1 MRWLAMI
8 LTWGGLMFP
17 SAFGQDRVKSD
28 ERVVFFP
35 AAGSWNDQTREWTA
49 DIHGWIYEPEVN
61 DLLRQEL
68 MERILAVMGRRPD
81 WDDATAERFRGRISR
96 FLYDNERSKHLR
108 IAIGDATCELEPSA
122 TDGHFTGQAVLPE
135 TVRGNAG
142 RDQTIEFQLLDTGN
156 QEIRGVVHLLAPRG
170 VSIVSDVDDT
180 IKVSDVR
187 NRRRLLERT
196 FLEEFV
202 PVEGMADLYGEL
214 TGHRATIHY
223 LSNSPCQLYFD
234 LEAFRARHRFPP
246 GTWSLNRFRLKDP
259 GSWDR
264 MLTPEVSKGTRIEA
278 LIRRFP
284 GRRFV
289 LVGDS
294 GERDPEIYGELARTF
309 PEQVRQVWIRSVD
322 ETVDREAPRF
332 TAAFRDVPAD
342 RWVLFRDPALLKE
355 TPFVRTLRE
364 TASGGP
370 R

>member
-1 MRWLAMI
+1 ML
-8 LTWGGLMFP
+8 
-17 SAFGQDRVKSD
+17 SSVFGQDRIKSD

-35 AAGSWNDQTREWTA
+35 TAGTWNDETREWTA

-61 DLLRQEL
+61 DFLRRQL
-68 MERILAVMGRRPD
+68 TERILAVMGRGRD
-81 WDDATAERFRGRISR
+81 WDDATEERLRGRISR
-96 FLYDNERSKHLR
+96 FLYDNERSKQLR
-108 IAIGDATCELEPSA
+108 ITIGEAACDLEPSA
-122 TDGHFTGQAVLPE
+122 ADGHFTGQVRIPE
-135 TVRGNAG
+135 AVRGNPG
-142 RDQTIEFQLLDTGN
+142 RDGTIEFRLLESGE
-156 QEIRGVVHLLAPRG
+156 QEIRGTIHLLAPRG
-170 VSIVSDVDDT
+170 LSIVSDVDDT

-187 NRRRLLERT
+187 NRQRLLERT

-202 PVEGMADLYGEL
+202 PVEGMAALYRDLADRG
-214 TGHRATIHY
+214 ATIHY

-234 LEAFRARHRFPP
+234 LEAFRAEHRFPA

-278 LIRRFP
+278 LLRRFP
-284 GRRFV
+284 GRQFV

-332 TAAFRDVPAD
+332 TAAFREVPAD
-342 RWVLFRDPALLKE
+342 RWILFRDPAVLKE
-355 TPFVRTLRE
+355 SPFVRTLRE
-364 TASGGP
+364 TAPVPAPSGGP